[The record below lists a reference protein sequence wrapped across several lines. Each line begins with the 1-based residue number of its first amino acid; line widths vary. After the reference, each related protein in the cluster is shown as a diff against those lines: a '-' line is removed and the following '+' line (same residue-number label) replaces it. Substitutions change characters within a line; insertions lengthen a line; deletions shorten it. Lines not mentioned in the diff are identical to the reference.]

1 MLAAASGPLALP
13 ARTAVPE
20 SLAEIEGRGP
30 GAPGSAGA
38 ELAAGGS
45 EPLRFAAPA
54 GGAAQLVLYLAAV
67 PGPAGLE
74 LRGSAALASLLGVP
88 GEIRLGELA
97 GLYGLATLD
106 APLETTPQPV
116 PEPSAL
122 ALLALGLG
130 ALARVAR
137 RRASCHPAGRWSG
150 PPQG

>member
-1 MLAAASGPLALP
+1 LILAAASGPLSPP
-13 ARTAVPE
+13 ARAAVPE

-38 ELAAGGS
+38 ELAVEGAG
-45 EPLRFAAPA
+45 PLRFATPA
-54 GGAAQLVLYLAAV
+54 GGAAELVLYLAAV

-74 LRGSAALASLLGVP
+74 LRGNAALASLLGVP

-97 GLYGLATLD
+97 GLYGLA

-116 PEPSAL
+116 PEPGGVT
-122 ALLALGLG
+122 LLALGLG
-130 ALARVAR
+130 ALARMAR

-150 PPQG
+150 PPHG